1 MAVNT
6 DLVVLNTFIDIA
18 RGRLRAVG
26 IYRG

>member
-1 MAVNT
+1 MAANT
-6 DLVVLNTFIDIA
+6 DLVVLNTFVNIA